1 VLEEGR
7 APAAQLAR
15 HALASGLAEQAF
27 GYSVAAGDQ
36 AMEVFA
42 ARDAIEHYERA
53 RNLLAEEGVRT
64 GGARQLGE
72 PSILDLEHLHTQLGQ
87 TYELIN
93 EWGKARAAYETML
106 ALAQEV
112 GEARLEVVALNHLA
126 ILAFHQEACP
136 PRAKV
141 LLEEARRVAE
151 EAGLKEA
158 LVETECNLVDVMGFW
173 TGEFEGS
180 RPLAE
185 KALASARA
193 LLEHPD
199 LVARALTALARE
211 EMYAGRLEESAAYAE
226 EGAALSRE
234 LAERPAPPRAE
245 LPSMLA
251 AVMGIATSWKAGTK
265 AMETQCLTYLA
276 YDRIFQG
283 RLQEGVV
290 IAREARSI
298 SRELPARMEAQSSAA
313 LSLGLVECG
322 EYEEALELSQQS
334 IQLARKAQNT
344 LLLWLNLDK
353 LGRAYEVLQDLKR
366 ARTIHEEVLELGGPA
381 GPQYEAFPS
390 TRLCGVAALSEN
402 WEEAY
407 AHMLRAREAGTSFNL
422 LDSFYLP
429 QEVEALLRGGDER
442 LAREEMLRFA
452 QRAQIN
458 QRDRLAY
465 LRSSAV
471 LSEWEGDTQRAI
483 GQLREAEMLAE
494 KIGLPGELWQIR
506 AEIGELYAR
515 RGETWKTQEAYS
527 RAAQTLRMLAG
538 KIGDEELRKGFLSAP
553 RVHRVLE
560 RN

>member
-1 VLEEGR
+1 
-7 APAAQLAR
+7 
-15 HALASGLAEQAF
+15 
-27 GYSVAAGDQ
+27 
-36 AMEVFA
+36 MEVFA

-53 RNLLAEEGVRT
+53 RDLLAGEEVRT
-64 GGARQLGE
+64 GGGRQLGK
-72 PSILDLEHLHTQLGQ
+72 PSISDLAHLYTQLGRA
-87 TYELIN
+87 YELTN
-93 EWGKARAAYETML
+93 EWGMARAAYE
-106 ALAQEV
+106 ALLTLGQQL
-112 GEARLEVVALNHLA
+112 GEARLEVVALNNLA
-126 ILAFHQEACP
+126 ILAFHQEAGP
-136 PRAKV
+136 PRAKA

-158 LVETECNLVDVMGFW
+158 LVEVECNLADVLGFW
-173 TGEFEGS
+173 TGEFEHS
-180 RPLAE
+180 RPLAQ

-193 LLEHPD
+193 LTKRPD
-199 LVARALTALARE
+199 LVARALTALARQ
-211 EMYAGRLEESAAYAE
+211 EMYAGRLEESAAYAQ
-226 EGAALSRE
+226 EGAKLSRE

-276 YDRIFQG
+276 YDRFFQG
-283 RLQEGVV
+283 RLQEGVAM
-290 IAREARSI
+290 AREARTI

-322 EYEEALELSQQS
+322 EYEEVLELSRKS

-353 LGRAYEVLQDLKR
+353 LGRAYEALQDLEK

-407 AHMLRAREAGTSFNL
+407 DYMLRAREAGTSFNL
-422 LDSFYLP
+422 LDSFYLH

-442 LAREEMLRFA
+442 LAREQVRRFA
-452 QRAQIN
+452 ERAQTN
-458 QRDRLAY
+458 ERDRLAY

-471 LSEWEGDTQRAI
+471 LSKWEGDTQRTIDHLHDAHS
-483 GQLREAEMLAE
+483 LAE
-494 KIGLPGELWQIR
+494 KIGLPGELWQIQSR
-506 AEIGELYAR
+506 IGELYEK
-515 RGETWKTQEAYS
+515 RGEDGEAREAFS
-527 RAAQTLRMLAG
+527 GAAQTLRMLAQ
-538 KIGDEELRKGFLSAP
+538 KIGDEELRESFLSAP
-553 RVHRVLE
+553 QVRRVLG
-560 RN
+560 RIGRT